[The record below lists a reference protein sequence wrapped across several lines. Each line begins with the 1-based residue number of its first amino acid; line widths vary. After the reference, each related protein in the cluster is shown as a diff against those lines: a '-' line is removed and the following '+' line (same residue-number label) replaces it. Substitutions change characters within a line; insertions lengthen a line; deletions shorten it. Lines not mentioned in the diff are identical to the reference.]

1 MSSSVLR
8 SASSLPVR
16 AFSAQLNKGLGQ
28 APARFV
34 QEMIVGIHRA
44 QSLHLTDIARSLG
57 ENINLHATHKRL
69 SRNLGKKDLIEFIS
83 TALLDRAASNVTQD
97 MILVVQYYDLPKQC
111 ARHMEYVRG
120 SDIASF
126 DDGYSACDISA
137 IDPASPDHYIPL
149 LSRLWSRHAPDY
161 QNDATEILTAVN
173 QVNSATRGRGVFY
186 CHPATL
192 YPDLFW
198 MLANAPNLRT
208 VQFVHDR
215 ELAFM
220 VDGQLRTVSEVF
232 SSVELPYG
240 KLMFKMVDGTL
251 ADRIAARSNVDSKA
265 EISMFV
271 HFGTLPVQLPD
282 SHKQAALLLQRNTTD
297 VDMDH
302 PGLLYLTTGV
312 SIDTR
317 DQLWT
322 VLQNE
327 FLAIDTEKVVVN
339 HKSRFNPSDVR
350 VLTYDRLRLLNV
362 LLQAVTHYEAHF
374 EGNFVIQDHLITSKP
389 HPGRHYRDFM
399 LPKDESPISRYP
411 PYLSI

>member
-251 ADRIAARSNVDSKA
+251 ADRIAARSNVDGKA